1 MSLRKIRISFN
12 CAMHRINTS
21 AKETVFTNLYV
32 KKRQKFPTNSCT
44 CSWQSNEILMKYK
57 YNLQAYFD

>member
-1 MSLRKIRISFN
+1 
-12 CAMHRINTS
+12 MHRINTS